1 MGGTSGKS
9 YYVAHLAFPSY
20 TTKPFRSELT
30 KKQLDHITEILE
42 KYKKAGTLMD
52 YYIGPPDGPEWTH
65 ALVLSADA
73 LKSEL
78 VDLIEV
84 ERKMSSDR

>member
-1 MGGTSGKS
+1 MSGSGKS
-9 YYVAHLAFPSY
+9 FYVVHLAFPSY
-20 TTKPFRSELT
+20 TTKPFRSQLT
-30 KKQLDHITEILE
+30 KKQAENIEGIL
-42 KYKKAGTLMD
+42 KKHKSGGSLLD